1 MGDTF
6 SFSNLTRATGIGIR
20 IIITAFAAIIL
31 MLMLSFPSTL
41 VSPQPTI
48 IIPEVSHEFLVEWK
62 NWLWVAPWLLM
73 ELAAVAGPRRNLV
86 WFSGLLTAIVLTMLA
101 YPVIHA
107 TRPELIVSPFRD
119 VVNHISLTEELNQV
133 HLLHEDSAYRDQCLS
148 YGFPFL
154 WILLGL
160 SAFVRLV
167 VLGYLTRIHAVR
179 EENEFNMVDMADISP
194 DSESARTVREIAA
207 DKHKV
212 QPKFKFGEA
221 DQGLI
226 AHFRE
231 LLHRMQYL
239 RTLKGI
245 YWLSAACLVA
255 AWFLF
260 YPQPNKQEALERDLK
275 AMFET
280 TADAEGNQIG
290 TTRAVYAA
298 LRVMHY
304 AEAERSLDNRTVA
317 QAEKWLG
324 LGQVSPD
331 YRTFIRNEQISELE
345 YMPMRLSTT
354 GVEYARFLTITDG
367 RLHAVMV
374 LNLRTNEKDPET
386 EAPKITPNT
395 IINFPQYFEFGW
407 DMAEDKRRSHPYI
420 NDEIYQFNNA
430 SFI

>member
-1 MGDTF
+1 
-6 SFSNLTRATGIGIR
+6 
-20 IIITAFAAIIL
+20 
-31 MLMLSFPSTL
+31 
-41 VSPQPTI
+41 
-48 IIPEVSHEFLVEWK
+48 
-62 NWLWVAPWLLM
+62 
-73 ELAAVAGPRRNLV
+73 
-86 WFSGLLTAIVLTMLA
+86 
-101 YPVIHA
+101 
-107 TRPELIVSPFRD
+107 
-119 VVNHISLTEELNQV
+119 
-133 HLLHEDSAYRDQCLS
+133 
-148 YGFPFL
+148 
-154 WILLGL
+154 
-160 SAFVRLV
+160 
-167 VLGYLTRIHAVR
+167 
-179 EENEFNMVDMADISP
+179 
-194 DSESARTVREIAA
+194 
-207 DKHKV
+207 
-212 QPKFKFGEA
+212 
-221 DQGLI
+221 
-226 AHFRE
+226 
-231 LLHRMQYL
+231 MQYL

-374 LNLRTNEKDPET
+374 LNLRTNEVDQET